1 MRGKTY
7 TFVVEGGDDKVTS
20 LLYCF
25 DICFSRLHVLFSSSL
40 VLMGSSLQKFAAG
53 YHPFYITDDPEG
65 GYEFKNA
72 QERRKVITL
81 WQICFKSC
89 FLLGVLW
96 SHRHPELDFRPE
108 QWIRAIQSFN

>member
-25 DICFSRLHVLFSSSL
+25 DICFSHLHVLFSSSL

-81 WQICFKSC
+81 LADLF
-89 FLLGVLW
+89 
-96 SHRHPELDFRPE
+96 
-108 QWIRAIQSFN
+108 